1 MFSSLLFRAIAP
13 VVVLLVVGGPACV
26 AAIAQDDAHH
36 APPADPKGTME
47 HGDHHVHIG
56 ASEADEHSGLF
67 DFRTDLAVY
76 TFIVFLLLLVL
87 LWRFAFGPIAQK
99 LDEREAGIR
108 RNIEDAR
115 AEREKAEQLRGEY
128 QGMLEAADDKVRA
141 LFAEAHAKAEQVRA
155 EKLAEAHREAEQ
167 HKERALGEIERAKD
181 QAVQELFDAMGTA
194 VAQATEQVLGRT
206 VTDQDQ
212 SRLID
217 EALAGFSTRHQ
228 SS

>member
-1 MFSSLLFRAIAP
+1 MMDFRA
-13 VVVLLVVGGPACV
+13 
-26 AAIAQDDAHH
+26 
-36 APPADPKGTME
+36 
-47 HGDHHVHIG
+47 
-56 ASEADEHSGLF
+56 
-67 DFRTDLAVY
+67 DLAVY
-76 TFIVFLLLLVL
+76 TFIVFLLLLGL
-87 LWRFAFGPIAQK
+87 LWYFAFGPISKALEQ
-99 LDEREAGIR
+99 REQGIR

-115 AEREKAEQLRGEY
+115 AEREKAEKLRGEY

-141 LFAEAHAKAEQVRA
+141 IFAEAHAKAEEVRA
-155 EKLAEAHREAEQ
+155 ERLAEADREAEQ
-167 HKERALGEIERAKD
+167 RKERALAEIERAKD

-194 VAQATEQVLGRT
+194 VAEATEQVLGRA